1 MAIFSPQDIENI
13 VNNTSIVDYFF
24 YLERQ
29 GRVKFDRQRG
39 HDYYFLTDN
48 EKFSVDEKGYYDFKA
63 GKGGQIFK
71 AVMELEKKTWKEAV
85 EFLKDFSNTTISQ
98 SVKNQKAENK
108 RPTPT
113 QHYTEKSPST
123 MITQVTVPNNDKLLE
138 YFAGRGISKEI
149 LQQYAQQ
156 VHYRNN
162 SDGKNYFGIG
172 LRNQSGGYDVRNP
185 YLKAKIGA
193 SDISIITGT
202 RNETVVFEGMTDM
215 FSYLQMAKD
224 NGKPNDRTLVVLNSI
239 TNTGTFIEQ
248 FQNYTGKI
256 HLFLDGDKAGNDAT
270 QNILNN
276 LKNSIDQRGAYGIG
290 KSEVKDLNDYHL
302 KVFNYK
308 KNIEQSNAPEEIK
321 LQKGMRAVN
330 KSTNETFVISY
341 TADNYIDLKREY
353 DSHIAKV
360 NSVHFNHLSELFS
373 DYDFFDFNNKRLFL
387 SSKNTI
393 FADNNNIQIHTQNG
407 STTIEPNRV
416 SSSDQTLES
425 LSRQANPSKK
435 EITQADKQWAATM
448 LEMDLAAQSGAIWED
463 EQEDPKWAATTEHNR
478 KFYLIK
484 DLFQQKNIKA
494 LEEIFQTETD
504 PDLKEMANNYLKN
517 LYDLPF

>member
-1 MAIFSPQDIENI
+1 MATFSPQDIENI
-13 VNNTSIVDYFF
+13 VKNTSTVDYFF

-29 GRVKFDRQRG
+29 GRVKFDRQHG

-108 RPTPT
+108 RLTPT
-113 QHYTEKSPST
+113 QHYTEKAPST
-123 MITQVTVPNNDKLLE
+123 KITQVTVPNNDKLLE

-172 LRNQSGGYDVRNP
+172 LRNQSGGYDVRNL
-185 YLKAKIGA
+185 YVKAKVGA

-202 RNETVVFEGMTDM
+202 RNEMVVFEGMTDM

-248 FQNYTGKI
+248 FENYTGKI

-321 LQKGMRAVN
+321 LQKGMKAVD

-416 SSSDQTLES
+416 SSSEQVGKQSSKPNLRKPLTPSQSQQEGDNP
-425 LSRQANPSKK
+425 SRQAVGSDNVGNGLSSSEWSDLGRRTGRPQMGSNN
-435 EITQADKQWAATM
+435 QAQPQI
-448 LEMDLAAQSGAIWED
+448 LPNQ
-463 EQEDPKWAATTEHNR
+463 R
-478 KFYLIK
+478 
-484 DLFQQKNIKA
+484 A
-494 LEEIFQTETD
+494 LMF
-504 PDLKEMANNYLKN
+504 
-517 LYDLPF
+517 FC